1 MKPWNCLHINSPL
14 GGITLAASELG
25 LCGVWF
31 DEQRHGPSQLQI
43 QRWTPA
49 PQDPLLLQTAEQLH
63 AYLAGQRQSFDL
75 PLDLR
80 QGTTFQQS
88 VWHALLQVGFGQSQT
103 YGDLARQLNK
113 PQAVRAVGAAV
124 GRNPV
129 SIVVPCHR
137 VLGAGGQ
144 LTGYAGGL
152 WRKQALLQ
160 LEGHPCGLNTS
171 P

>member
-129 SIVVPCHR
+129 VSSCLATAFWVRVASSPAMRAGCGANKPCCSSKATP
-137 VLGAGGQ
+137 AG
-144 LTGYAGGL
+144 
-152 WRKQALLQ
+152 
-160 LEGHPCGLNTS
+160 
-171 P
+171 